1 MNKGIDWEKHEP
13 LISEECPDAILFTY
27 AISLIFRGWD
37 AVILSHVLQKK
48 PFHECL
54 IVEIHI
60 TSIYKLQGNGIF
72 KILYLA
78 PSVFRIFALFLAR
91 SY

>member
-60 TSIYKLQGNGIF
+60 TSIYKLQGNGIS
-72 KILYLA
+72 KIWLPPLGSQILYLA
-78 PSVFRIFALFLAR
+78 PSVF
-91 SY
+91 